1 MKPFFFMKATIF
13 SLLLISILLFSCSHK
28 SKKAAPQVPIEQQQT
43 EILQDFSIADD
54 KRDFHNLSEEIA
66 KHDITIID
74 FWASW
79 CAPCRKEMS
88 TMVGLRQTYT
98 EAQLGII
105 GISLDK
111 DYDQWTAA
119 YDEMQMQWR
128 QYSELKGWDSHIV
141 QELGVTSIPYTIIVD
156 SCRHILAKGLR
167 SKELEIFIQNII
179 VQ

>member
-1 MKPFFFMKATIF
+1 MKATNY
-13 SLLLISILLFSCSHK
+13 SLLLIAILLFSCSHK
-28 SKKAAPQVPIEQQQT
+28 SKKAAPQVPIEKKQT

-79 CAPCRKEMS
+79 CAPCRKEMP
-88 TMVGLRQTYT
+88 TMVGLRQSYT

-141 QELGVTSIPYTIIVD
+141 LELGVTSIPYTIIVD
-156 SCRHILAKGLR
+156 SRRHILAKGLR
-167 SKELEIFIQNII
+167 GKELQLFIQNII
-179 VQ
+179 AQ